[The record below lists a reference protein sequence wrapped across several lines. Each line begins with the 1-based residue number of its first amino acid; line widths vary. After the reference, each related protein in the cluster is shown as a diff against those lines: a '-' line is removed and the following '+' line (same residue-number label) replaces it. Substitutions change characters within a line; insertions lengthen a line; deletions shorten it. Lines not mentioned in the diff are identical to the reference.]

1 MPAATDTTTIPT
13 TTVPLPAVTTGAQRL
28 VDSDFA
34 ALEGQR
40 VGLIANQAS
49 LVRDGH
55 LIDALA
61 EADNVDLV
69 TIFAPE
75 HGVRG
80 KGGAG
85 EEIDDTTDERTGT
98 PIVSLYSDI
107 RQPTTEHLAEIDVL
121 VYDLQDAG
129 ARFYTYISTMGL
141 AMQAAAETGT
151 RFLVLDRP
159 NPVGGGASRGVQL
172 EEQHISFIGQ
182 YPIPAAYGLTAAEL
196 AMAIKDQG
204 WLEGLEPLE
213 LDLLVMDGW
222 ERSMLW
228 PDTGLTW
235 IPPSSGLV
243 SFESSLAYPGS
254 VLFEATEL
262 SYGGG
267 SEEPFYRF
275 GAEWADADA
284 LADALNGKGLSGV
297 TFDPVVYTP
306 EKLPRNVSE
315 PRLSGERLE
324 GVLLVFDDPSTFDAV
339 GTTLHILTEFQTQ
352 ASAQGLGS
360 IIDRPAAFRLL
371 SGTSSLGSQIEA
383 GTPVDEILAAWQAS
397 AEEFDAL
404 REPYLLY
411 S

>member
-1 MPAATDTTTIPT
+1 MIQP
-13 TTVPLPAVTTGAQRL
+13 PAVTTGAQRL
-28 VDSDFA
+28 VDSGFA
-34 ALEGQR
+34 ALDGMR

-55 LIDALA
+55 LIDAMANAPNL
-61 EADNVDLV
+61 DLV
-69 TIFAPE
+69 AIFAPE

-85 EEIDDTTDERTGT
+85 EEIGDGFDARSGT

-107 RQPTTEHLAEIDVL
+107 RKPTVEHLADIDVL

-141 AMQAAAETGT
+141 AMQAAAEAQT

-159 NPVGGGASRGVQL
+159 NPVGGGAPSGISL
-172 EEQHISFIGQ
+172 EEEHISFIGQ

-196 AMAIKDQG
+196 ALAIRDQG
-204 WLEGLEPLE
+204 WMEGLEPLE
-213 LDLLVMDGW
+213 LDIVAMDGW

-228 PDTGLTW
+228 PETGLTW

-275 GAEWADADA
+275 GAEWADGEA
-284 LADALNGKGLSGV
+284 LAVELNAKGLEGV
-297 TFDPVVYTP
+297 TFEPVVYTP
-306 EKLPRNVSE
+306 RKLPRNVSE
-315 PRLSGERLE
+315 PRLTGERLE
-324 GVLLVFDDPSTFDAV
+324 GVLLQFSDRAFADATFGDRGAFDAV
-339 GTTLHILTEFQTQ
+339 ATTLHVLAEFQAQ
-352 ASAQGLGS
+352 ATAQGRGS
-360 IIDRPAAFRLL
+360 IIDRPAAFNLL
-371 SGTSSLGSQIEA
+371 SGTSSLRRQIEA
-383 GTPVDEILAAWQAS
+383 GTPVEEILAQWQAS
-397 AEEFDAL
+397 ADEFAVL

-411 S
+411 E